1 VAGAIEGTAEYMAP
15 EQARGLP
22 GAVTTAA
29 DVYSL
34 GAVLYALLTGRPPF
48 KGANY
53 LETLMLVMEQ
63 EPPSLRVLRPAVP
76 LDLEIICLKCLEKEP
91 SRRYPSAA
99 ALEEDLEN
107 WLAGRPINARPA
119 KVLERTWRWCRRN
132 PAPAVLAS
140 ALLVSMIVGTAV
152 SSLFAVQSAA
162 DATDARI
169 ANGEAVKAAAEA
181 KEKARIAKENES
193 EARQKERLQRR
204 RYYISRINVAQRSL
218 NDSLVAPTLKYLD
231 ETIPRPDEEDFRGFE
246 WHYLDRQ
253 CRKEVRILQGHSR
266 FISSVRYSPDGKLIA
281 ALEQNGP
288 WDGTVRIWDAATGS
302 EIRPLKP
309 NEGGA
314 IHQFAFSPDGKR
326 IASTW
331 SSFPKVPEGRTPYM
345 KPDGSFMTPEERS
358 AAEASWNRPLIVW
371 DVETGRVALSF
382 KEGGWGVAFSPD
394 GKLIATKRKEG
405 VAVLNS
411 NTGEV
416 VQTIPDPGASANCLA
431 FSPDSKTLAYGGID
445 KATGKAAVT
454 IWDLTSKEPR
464 HVLLGHSN
472 WVERLAFNPQG
483 RVLASGS
490 RDGTVR
496 LWDTATGKEKS
507 VLRGFK
513 VHVSDIAFNPRMTVL
528 RGGQINQQFQMGQLL
543 CVCNRNSPDSD
554 GTPRTARIW
563 AVDTGTELDTQGL
576 HIENGTEL
584 VTLKGHLGNVTS
596 LAFSPRDN
604 HLASAGADGTVRIW
618 QLNDV
623 GDATG
628 VFYSPSDL
636 YLACCQ
642 KGAICAFGFKVYY
655 PRQVQAQGGGL
666 VRDLSSGNVLFPLAK
681 PISNLAMSADGTVLA
696 IASPPP
702 AGDKTA
708 TGEITLREIPSG
720 AIRRTLSELPDPNR
734 VGPGRIYPRGL
745 ALSSDGKLLATAG
758 EGATIRIRDT
768 YTGNEVCSIPAP
780 GDTRQIVFRPR
791 SREFAC
797 INGDGKVRLW
807 DLETRRER
815 LVPSVGKGFPLAI
828 SFSPDGQLIAIA
840 ENETPNVGGIAGH
853 GVVRVREVSSGKEQ
867 FVLEGHNNLIRCL
880 AFHPDG
886 RRLITG
892 SDDSTAKLWDLE
904 TRQELLTLGNHT
916 HGVHGAAFT
925 GDGHYLLTAEGPIPS
940 QTIGTSLSGQPYPR
954 QFTVRS
960 WNATPHP
967 SRAQVEKLVAVL
979 AGKSELGS
987 AKELMELA
995 RFATHSRRQF
1005 AATARLFI
1013 DYLGRRPEWASY
1025 VPEEPL
1031 SLGDH
1036 PPYYAAASALMAARG
1051 EGDGAE
1057 LSDEQKAVLRKQALT
1072 WMREHLAFCE
1082 KRTRNKGSIKQVYEH
1097 LKYAA
1102 TDDGWFAGVR
1112 DEKQLASLPES
1123 EQKEWR
1129 QFWAKL
1135 ARLREKC
1142 APFR

>member
-1 VAGAIEGTAEYMAP
+1 
-15 EQARGLP
+15 
-22 GAVTTAA
+22 
-29 DVYSL
+29 
-34 GAVLYALLTGRPPF
+34 
-48 KGANY
+48 
-53 LETLMLVMEQ
+53 
-63 EPPSLRVLRPAVP
+63 
-76 LDLEIICLKCLEKEP
+76 
-91 SRRYPSAA
+91 
-99 ALEEDLEN
+99 
-107 WLAGRPINARPA
+107 
-119 KVLERTWRWCRRN
+119 
-132 PAPAVLAS
+132 
-140 ALLVSMIVGTAV
+140 MIVGTAV

-162 DATDARI
+162 DATDARV
-169 ANGEAVKAAAEA
+169 AKGDAERAAGEAIEQTG
-181 KEKARIAKENES
+181 IAKANEI

-204 RYYISRINVAQRSL
+204 RYYISRINLAQRSL

-231 ETIPRPDEEDFRGFE
+231 ETIPKPDEEDFRGFE
-246 WHYLDRQ
+246 WHCLDRQ
-253 CRKEVRILQGHSR
+253 CRREVRILQGHSR
-266 FISSVRYSPDGKLIA
+266 YISSVRYSPDGKHIA
-281 ALEQNGP
+281 TLERDGP
-288 WDGTVRIWDAATGS
+288 WDGIVRIWDAATGS
-302 EIRPLKP
+302 EIRPLKY
-309 NEGGA
+309 EGGA
-314 IHQFAFSPDGKR
+314 IEQFAFSPDGKR
-326 IASTW
+326 IASAC
-331 SSFPKVPEGRTPYM
+331 SSLPKVSLPYM
-345 KPDGSFMTPEERS
+345 KPDGSFMTREEGI
-358 AAEASWNRPLIVW
+358 AAAASWNRPLIVW
-371 DVETGRVALSF
+371 DVETGREALSF

-405 VAVLNS
+405 VAVLDS
-411 NTGEV
+411 NTGKV

-445 KATGKAAVT
+445 NATRKAAVT
-454 IWDLTSKEPR
+454 IWDLTSNKPQ

-472 WVERLAFNPQG
+472 WVECLAFNPQG

-513 VHVSDIAFNPRMTVL
+513 VHASDIAFNPRTTL
-528 RGGQINQQFQMGQLL
+528 LKGGQINQGFREGQLL

-563 AVDTGTELDTQGL
+563 AVDTGTELDTQRL

-604 HLASAGADGTVRIW
+604 HLASAGADGTVRVW
-618 QLNDV
+618 DLADV

-628 VFYSPSDL
+628 VYYSSSKV
-636 YLACCQ
+636 YFACSE
-642 KGAICAFGFKVYY
+642 KGAVCAFGQQF
-655 PRQVQAQGGGL
+655 QFQGQALGRVL
-666 VRDLSSGNVLFPLAK
+666 VRDLASGNVLLTVDR
-681 PISNLAMSADGTVLA
+681 PISNLTLSADGSVLA

-702 AGDKTA
+702 AGNKGA
-708 TGEITLREIPSG
+708 AGEITLWDLPSG
-720 AIRRTLSELPDPNR
+720 KRRQTLSGLPQF
-734 VGPGRIYPRGL
+734 VEGGPRLLSGL
-745 ALSSDGKLLATAG
+745 ALSSDGKLLASAA

-768 YTGNEVCSIPAP
+768 YTGNEVCSLPAA
-780 GDTRQIVFRPR
+780 GGTSQIVFRPR
-791 SREFAC
+791 NREFAC

-815 LVPSVGKGFPLAI
+815 LVPSVGKGFPSAV
-828 SFSPDGQLIAIA
+828 SFSPDRKLMAIA
-840 ENETPNVGGIAGH
+840 ENEAPNVGGVAGH

-940 QTIGTSLSGQPYPR
+940 QAIGSSLSGQPYPR

-967 SRAQVEKLVAVL
+967 SRAQDEKLLAVL
-979 AGKSELGS
+979 SGKSELGS

-995 RFATHSRRQF
+995 RFATHSRGKF

-1013 DYLGRRPEWASY
+1013 DYLARRPEWASY
-1025 VPEEPL
+1025 VPEEPP
-1031 SLGDH
+1031 SLGDQ
-1036 PPYYAAASALMAARG
+1036 PSYYAAASASMAARG

-1057 LSDEQKAVLRKQALT
+1057 LTDEQKAALRKQALT
-1072 WMREHLAFCE
+1072 WMREHVAFCE
-1082 KRTRNKGSIKQVYEH
+1082 KRTRYKGLLKQVYEH

-1102 TDDGWFAGVR
+1102 TDDGWLAGVR
-1112 DEKQLASLPES
+1112 DEKQLANLPEL

-1129 QFWAKL
+1129 QFWTGL

-1142 APFR
+1142 EPFR